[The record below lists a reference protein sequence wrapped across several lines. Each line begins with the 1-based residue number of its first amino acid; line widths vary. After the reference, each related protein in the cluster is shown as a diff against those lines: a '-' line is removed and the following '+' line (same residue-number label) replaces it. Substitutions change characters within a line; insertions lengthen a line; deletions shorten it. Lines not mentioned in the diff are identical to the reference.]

1 MTEADGSMSRERLRA
16 QLKRD
21 EGTGRVKD
29 GRLMPYVDT
38 VGKVT
43 IGWGRNLTDRGIS
56 YAEAEELL
64 DNDIDIAIREC
75 IAKFHWFPAL
85 DPVRQ
90 AVIVNMCFNLGM
102 SRLLKFPNTLQSI
115 ATGKYEEAAIQM
127 LQSKWAD
134 QVGARALRL
143 AEQMRSG
150 AWQ

>member
-1 MTEADGSMSRERLRA
+1 MVDDVNRDRLRE

-21 EGTGRVKD
+21 EGTGTVKD

-43 IGWGRNLTDRGIS
+43 IGWGRNLTDRGVS
-56 YAEAEELL
+56 FVEAENML
-64 DNDIDIAIREC
+64 DHDIDVAIRDC
-75 IAKFHWFPAL
+75 SAKFPWFASL

-90 AVIVNMCFNLGM
+90 GVLVNMCFNMGLT
-102 SRLLKFPNTLQSI
+102 RLLQFRNTLKLIEKGQ
-115 ATGKYEEAAIQM
+115 YEHAAIQM

-134 QVGARALRL
+134 QVGDRALRL

-150 AWQ
+150 RWV